1 MRIAII
7 GATGM
12 IGHHTAR
19 AAVDRGHELV
29 VIHRASS
36 NLDQLADLK
45 FTSAVADLDDRD
57 ALTCA
62 LKGVD
67 AVINCAGYYPTAPR
81 PWREEVKTATTQMD
95 HFYAACAQHQ
105 LHKIVYLGAAIA
117 LPRHPQGKPGDETLE
132 YIGEPANKNPYLQV
146 KVAMDAQARARAKEG
161 LPVVVGIPSMTFG
174 EYDYGPTTGR
184 LLVELANKR
193 LPGYV
198 TGNRNVIYAGDAGL
212 GLIRV
217 CEEGRVG
224 ERYLLTG
231 ENHSMDELVRKM
243 TSAAGVPM
251 PKAIPLAGAM
261 LVAKLQALRYRW
273 FKGPLPKVDATG
285 IAVMSG
291 GQFLIGTKAREELG
305 FLASVSTDEAICRAL
320 QWFKAQGYVSDST
333 TGPHQ

>member
-19 AAVDRGHELV
+19 AAVDRGHEVLV
-29 VIHRASS
+29 VHRASS
-36 NLDQLADLK
+36 NLNQLADIK
-45 FTSAVADLDDRD
+45 FTSAIADLDDRA
-57 ALTCA
+57 ALTRA
-62 LKGVD
+62 LEGVD

-81 PWREEVKTATTQMD
+81 PWRDEVKTATTQME
-95 HFYAACAQHQ
+95 HFYAACAQHK

-117 LPRHPQGKPGDETLE
+117 LPKNPDGTPGDETLE
-132 YIGEPANKNPYLQV
+132 YAGEPANKNPYLQV
-146 KVAMDAQARARAKEG
+146 KVAMDAQARAKAREG
-161 LPVVVGIPSMTFG
+161 LPVVVAIPSMTFG
-174 EYDYGPTTGR
+174 EFDYGPTTGR
-184 LLVELANKR
+184 LLVELANRR

-217 CEEGRVG
+217 CEDGRAG

-231 ENHSMDELVRKM
+231 ENHSMDALVQKM
-243 TSAAGVPM
+243 TSAAAVPM
-251 PKAIPLAGAM
+251 PKPIPLAGAIF
-261 LVAKLQALRYRW
+261 VARLQALRYRW

-291 GQFLIGTKAREELG
+291 GQFLTGTKAQTELG
-305 FLASVSTDEAICRAL
+305 FRASVSTDEAIRRAL
-320 QWFKAQGYVSDST
+320 QWFRKEGYVSDST
-333 TGPHQ
+333 VSRHP

>member
-29 VIHRASS
+29 VVHRASS
-36 NLDQLADLK
+36 DLGQLADLR
-45 FTSAVADLDDRD
+45 FTSAIADLDNRA
-57 ALTCA
+57 ALTRA
-62 LKGVD
+62 LAGVD

-81 PWREEVKTATTQMD
+81 PWREEVKTATAQME

-117 LPRHPQGKPGDETLE
+117 MPKHPEGKPGNETLE
-132 YIGEPANKNPYLQV
+132 YVGEPANKNPYVQV
-146 KVAMDAQARARAKEG
+146 KVAMDTQARAKAREG
-161 LPVVVGIPSMTFG
+161 LPVTIAIPSMTFG
-174 EYDYGPTTGR
+174 EYDFGPTTGR
-184 LLVELANKR
+184 LIVELANKR

-217 CEEGRVG
+217 CEDGRVG

-231 ENHSMDELVRKM
+231 ENHSMDALVQKICN
-243 TSAAGVPM
+243 AAGVPI
-251 PKAIPLAGAM
+251 PKPIPLAGAIF
-261 LVAKLQALRYRW
+261 VAKLQAWRYRW

-291 GQFLIGTKAREELG
+291 GQFLSGNKAQTELG
-305 FLASVSTDEAICRAL
+305 FCVSVTTDEAIQRAL
-320 QWFKAQGYVSDST
+320 QWFKSKAYVGDSAAQ
-333 TGPHQ
+333 P